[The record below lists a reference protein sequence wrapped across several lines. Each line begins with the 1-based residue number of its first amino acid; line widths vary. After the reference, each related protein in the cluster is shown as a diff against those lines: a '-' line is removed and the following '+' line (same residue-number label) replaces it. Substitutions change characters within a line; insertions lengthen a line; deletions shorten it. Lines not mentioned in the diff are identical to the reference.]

1 MRQKFWVAALA
12 TVLALASSAT
22 AFAAESFPSKPLRIV
37 VPVAAG
43 GWGDLSTRVIAQ
55 KLSEEL
61 GQPVIVENRTGA
73 GGLLGIRY
81 VKNTPADGYT
91 LVSTGGTMPIQ
102 AALSVDP
109 GFDPLKDFVGVGY
122 LVRSPSVVVVGADS
136 PDRSLA
142 DIMKRAKAG
151 PNKISYGSAG
161 VGTATHIAAASFVK
175 QAGIE
180 MLHVPYKGNGAAM
193 PDLIAG
199 RIGLM
204 FDAYGSS
211 SSNLAG
217 GRLRALA
224 VTSTERLKVLPQVP
238 TVAEQGVPGFSSY
251 FWLGLFAPAGTPNDV
266 VQKLSTALNRV
277 LVNQQLKDRLQ
288 QDGTEPLAMSP
299 AEFKEFFRK
308 EVTQID
314 TLVKDLAIPKQ

>member
-1 MRQKFWVAALA
+1 
-12 TVLALASSAT
+12 
-22 AFAAESFPSKPLRIV
+22 

-43 GWGDLSTRVIAQ
+43 GWGDLSTRIVAQ

-61 GQPVIVENRTGA
+61 GQPVVVENRTGA
-73 GGLLGIRY
+73 GGLVGIRY
-81 VKNTPADGYT
+81 VKSSPADGYT
-91 LVSTGGTMPIQ
+91 LVSTGATMPIQ
-102 AALSVDP
+102 TALSVDP
-109 GFDPLKDFVGVGY
+109 GFDPLKDFTGVGY
-122 LVRSPSVVVVGADS
+122 LVRSPSIVVVGAES
-136 PDRSLA
+136 TDRSLA
-142 DIMKRAKAG
+142 DLMRRAKTD
-151 PNKISYGSAG
+151 PNKVSYASAG
-161 VGTATHIAAASFVK
+161 VGTATHIAAASFLQ
-175 QAGIE
+175 QAKLE

-193 PDLIAG
+193 PDVIAG
-199 RIGLM
+199 RVGMM

-211 SSNLAG
+211 VSNLGG

-277 LVNQQLKDRLQ
+277 LVNQQLKDRLL

-308 EVTQID
+308 EVTQIN
-314 TLVKDLAIPKQ
+314 TLVQDLAIPKQ